1 MNDPHTTL
9 VRKKRSPRVGYI
21 KRPESDDSGR
31 NYNSL
36 RHKIG
41 TLGDHAPVT
50 YAMELSAIWLKIKLR

>member
-1 MNDPHTTL
+1 M
-9 VRKKRSPRVGYI
+9 VRKKRAPRVGYI
-21 KRPESDDSGR
+21 KRPESDDSSR

-50 YAMELSAIWLKIKLR
+50 YAMELSAVWLRRRIV

>member
-1 MNDPHTTL
+1 M

-21 KRPESDDSGR
+21 KRPNDHDGLT
-31 NYNSL
+31 YNAR

-50 YAMELSAIWLKIKLR
+50 YAMELSARWLKIKLRGDYE